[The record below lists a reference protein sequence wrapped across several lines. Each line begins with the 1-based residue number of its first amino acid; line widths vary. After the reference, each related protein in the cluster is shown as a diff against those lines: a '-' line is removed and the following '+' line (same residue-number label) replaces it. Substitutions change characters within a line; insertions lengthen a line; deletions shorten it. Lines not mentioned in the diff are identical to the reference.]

1 MALDLRALTSG
12 PLECRQV
19 DAGEPVDELREDK
32 DAGDDDD
39 AGRDD
44 GRLVDVEEVRQAG
57 QPARRRG
64 GSVGAADA
72 APLVAS
78 EDRGQSRERH
88 REEGHRECQAELK
101 HIFTVW
107 LVKSFE
113 SNQRTSSF
121 IGMSL
126 RSYVP
131 SMHLIFDLMVRRGS
145 ARIGAWSAV

>member
-1 MALDLRALTSG
+1 MKMALTSG

-78 EDRGQSRERH
+78 EDRGESRERH
-88 REEGHRECQAELK
+88 REEGHREGQAKLK
-101 HIFTVW
+101 NIFTGWIVQ
-107 LVKSFE
+107 VSC
-113 SNQRTSSF
+113 R
-121 IGMSL
+121 
-126 RSYVP
+126 
-131 SMHLIFDLMVRRGS
+131 
-145 ARIGAWSAV
+145 AREM